1 MKISVMGMNHNELL
15 SGKALVE
22 MGNEV
27 IYVCKDNKRVENIR
41 RGYYPNDEKEIFEA
55 INQKAIDFTDD
66 VGEALQTTNMC
77 FISEDD
83 TKDSEALFNIL
94 STAKII
100 GEHMSSHTF
109 IVDRSSLPMNR
120 RKEITQT
127 IQNELNKRASN
138 LTFEVISN
146 PNFLRA

>member
-27 IYVCKDNKRVENIR
+27 VYVCKDNRLIENIK
-41 RGYYPNDEKEIFEA
+41 RGYYPNEEKKIFDTICKKSVE
-55 INQKAIDFTDD
+55 FTDD
-66 VGEALQTTNMC
+66 IKEALRTTNMC
-77 FISEDD
+77 FISEDN
-83 TKDSEALFNIL
+83 THDSGALFNIL
-94 STAKII
+94 STAKTI
-100 GEHMSSHTF
+100 GEYMTSHTF

-120 RKEITQT
+120 TKQIVQT
-127 IQNELNKRASN
+127 IQNELDKRASN